1 MSGLYGLIFDVDGVI
16 ADTEEFNARASI
28 KVFEDMFGVKGVVRK
43 DFEAGLGR
51 GAEAYMKAAAVVHG
65 LELTD
70 EQIRAS
76 AEMRERN
83 FLEILRRDPLPAFE
97 GVLALMDA
105 ALARKDFRVSI
116 ATSSARAMS
125 EAVLRSAGV
134 PYGTMAYITGDN
146 VKKRKPD
153 PEIFLLAAKRI
164 GVEPRR
170 CVVIEDAPAGVEA
183 AKAAG
188 CRCVAVTNSTSA
200 ENLALADRVV
210 DSLARLNIRD
220 VVGLVES
227 A

>member
-1 MSGLYGLIFDVDGVI
+1 MSKLYGLIFDVDGVI

-28 KVFEDMFGVKGVVRK
+28 KVFEDMFGLKGVRRK

-70 EQIRAS
+70 EQIIAS
-76 AEMRERN
+76 ADLREKN
-83 FLEILRRDPLPAFE
+83 FLEILKRDPLPAFE
-97 GVLALMDA
+97 GVLALMAA
-105 ALARKDFRVSI
+105 ALARTDFRVAI

-134 PYGTMAYITGDN
+134 PYGKMAYITGDD
-146 VKKRKPD
+146 VTKRKPD
-153 PEIFLLAAKRI
+153 PEIFLLAAGRI
-164 GVEPRR
+164 GVEPTR
-170 CVVIEDAPAGVEA
+170 CVVIEDAPAGVQA

-200 ENLALADRVV
+200 ENLAEADRVV
-210 DSLARLNIRD
+210 DSLTRLNVRD

>member
-1 MSGLYGLIFDVDGVI
+1 MGKRYGLIFDVDGVI

-28 KVFEDMFGVKGVVRK
+28 KVFEDMFGLKGVRRK

-83 FLEILRRDPLPAFE
+83 FLEIMKKEPLPAFE

-105 ALARKDFRVSI
+105 ALARKDFRVAI

-125 EAVLRSAGV
+125 EAVLVSAGV
-134 PYGTMAYITGDN
+134 PYGKMAYITGGD

-153 PEIFLLAAKRI
+153 PEIFLLAAGRI
-164 GVEPRR
+164 GVEPGR
-170 CVVIEDAPAGVEA
+170 CVVIEDSPSGVEA

-188 CRCVAVTNSTSA
+188 CKCVAVTNSTSA
-200 ENLALADRVV
+200 ENLARADRVV
-210 DSLARLNIRD
+210 DSLARLNVRVLVD
-220 VVGLVES
+220 LVES

>member
-16 ADTEEFNARASI
+16 ADTEEFNARASV
-28 KVFEDMFGVKGVVRK
+28 KVFEDMFGVKGVRRK

-70 EQIRAS
+70 EQVRAS
-76 AEMRERN
+76 ADLREKN
-83 FLEILRRDPLPAFE
+83 FLEILKRDPLPAFD

-105 ALARKDFRVSI
+105 ALARKDFRVAI

-134 PYGTMAYITGDN
+134 PYGKMAYITGDD
-146 VKKRKPD
+146 VTKRKPD
-153 PEIFLLAAKRI
+153 PEIFLLAAGRI
-164 GVEPRR
+164 GVEPTR
-170 CVVIEDAPAGVEA
+170 CVVIEDAPAGVQA

-200 ENLALADRVV
+200 ENLAEADRVV
-210 DSLARLNIRD
+210 DSLTRLNVRD